1 MNVRGVGAPAPAS
14 WSSPALHFSSESYIF
29 FAVLAYLSFSHC
41 GIDVMSLDANVSQS
55 TSRLSEVR
63 ATGAGETVQGAR

>member
-14 WSSPALHFSSESYIF
+14 WSSPAVHFSSESYIF

-41 GIDVMSLDANVSQS
+41 VLLAMRTIIEGSWRMHVHILLECIAVYYINI
-55 TSRLSEVR
+55 
-63 ATGAGETVQGAR
+63 